1 MMDVKLKIHIS
12 ANVCS
17 FYKIKF
23 RFEYTADIFGSS
35 SYGILHIQQEL
46 FVRQMSGIKLKVCN

>member
-1 MMDVKLKIHIS
+1 MRDVKLKIHIS

-23 RFEYTADIFGSS
+23 RFKYMADIFGSS
-35 SYGILHIQQEL
+35 SYDILHIQQEL
-46 FVRQMSGIKLKVCN
+46 FVG